1 MQAEDV
7 QAGRADEIYRE
18 LFRICHRVIDPAS
31 PSRRMATTTIHLNER
46 TPKLALD
53 EVTKGPFAFLPF
65 SDKFHYA
72 MVTRCFGGSYPHP
85 GQFERCASP
94 YFRLL
99 GEVDGTLDYHL
110 TSEEWLRRGRRT
122 LLLPG
127 PAAFRIWQ
135 GVLRVLVRQPR
146 HAATMWLCLFVTD
159 SWQRQF
165 RGEHPP
171 TTLLRKTWEYVTA

>member
-1 MQAEDV
+1 
-7 QAGRADEIYRE
+7 
-18 LFRICHRVIDPAS
+18 
-31 PSRRMATTTIHLNER
+31 
-46 TPKLALD
+46 
-53 EVTKGPFAFLPF
+53 VTKSPFDFPWF

-72 MVTRCFGGSYPHP
+72 MVTRCFGGSYPHS

-94 YFRLL
+94 HFRLL
-99 GEVDGTLDYHL
+99 DEVDGTLDYHF

-122 LLLPG
+122 LLIPG

-135 GVLRVLVRQPR
+135 GVLTLLFRQPR
-146 HAATMWLCLFVTD
+146 HAATMWLCLFITD

-171 TTLLRKTWEYVTA
+171 TTLLRKTWEYVPARA

>member
-1 MQAEDV
+1 
-7 QAGRADEIYRE
+7 
-18 LFRICHRVIDPAS
+18 
-31 PSRRMATTTIHLNER
+31 MATTTIHLNER
-46 TPKLALD
+46 TPKLAPD
-53 EVTKGPFAFLPF
+53 ELTKSPFAFPLF

-94 YFRLL
+94 YFRLAH
-99 GEVDGTLDYHL
+99 EVDGTRDYHL

-122 LLLPG
+122 LLIPG
-127 PAAFRIWQ
+127 PPAFRIWR
-135 GVLRVLVRQPR
+135 GVLPLLFRQPR
-146 HAATMWLCLFVTD
+146 HAATMWLCLFITD

-171 TTLLRKTWEYVTA
+171 TTLLRKTWEYVRGQA